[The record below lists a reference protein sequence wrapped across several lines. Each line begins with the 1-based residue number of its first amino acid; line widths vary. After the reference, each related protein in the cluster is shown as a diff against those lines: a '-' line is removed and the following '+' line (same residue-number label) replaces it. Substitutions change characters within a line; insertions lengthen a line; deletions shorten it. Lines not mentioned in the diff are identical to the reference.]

1 MNSDSTL
8 GSIPARAAAL
18 FLDCLILLLPQMLF
32 GYIFGTLF
40 VNRFG
45 YTDPTLIALGF
56 NLSACL
62 VALLIGWMY
71 FAGFESSP
79 LQATIG
85 KKAFGLAVVTISGN
99 RLSFPRATGRYL
111 ARLLSGGLFC
121 LGYVVAIFSA
131 KKQTLHDMLAST
143 LVVSRT
149 QNSSSSITPV
159 VTIASPD
166 NESLYEIAQNEVDS
180 NTMRKGIYALAFEQY
195 PENEALRISCYIS
208 LRVNQLKSESSK
220 DNNDDGI
227 KRLVANIQGIKPRT
241 MRILAVSLLA
251 VVVLLGYGIFYW
263 YNNIYWTRA
272 SAKNY
277 GVLYIEFKNSDGAL
291 YGYRGAS
298 RVKFRNGKRIYI
310 WNSSSTYN
318 NPPPDTIIDS
328 NPNGIMISSGDPFA
342 GQDDI
347 WYGIPRGIQ
356 WPYLK
361 PFNVKSY
368 ADARNIYSKQM
379 QEQADTT
386 RRLKHEQAEAEKQR
400 NLEFNKVLWSK

>member
-1 MNSDSTL
+1 MNSDSSL
-8 GSIPARAAAL
+8 GSIPARAAAI
-18 FLDCLILLLPQMLF
+18 FLDCLILLVPQILF

-85 KKAFGLAVVTISGN
+85 KKAFGLAVVTTSGN

-111 ARLLSGGLFC
+111 ARLLSGSLFGM
-121 LGYVVAIFSA
+121 GYVVAVFSV
-131 KKQTLHDMLAST
+131 KKQTLHDMLANT
-143 LVVSRT
+143 LVVSIT
-149 QNSSSSITPV
+149 QNSLSSINPV
-159 VTIASPD
+159 VTLASPD

-208 LRVNQLKSESSK
+208 MRVKQLISENSK
-220 DNNDDGI
+220 DIDNYSM
-227 KRLVANIQGIKPRT
+227 KRLIANIRSTPPRT
-241 MRILAVSLLA
+241 MRILTVSLLA
-251 VVVLLGYGIFYW
+251 VIALMGYGIYYW
-263 YNNIYWTRA
+263 YNYVYWTRA
-272 SAKNY
+272 SAKDY
-277 GVLYIEFKNSDGAL
+277 GLLYIEFKNDDGAL
-291 YGYRGAS
+291 YGYRGAK

-310 WNSSSTYN
+310 WNSSSTYD

-328 NPNGIMISSGDPFA
+328 NPHGIMISPGDPYA
-342 GQDDI
+342 GQDEI
-347 WYGIPRGIQ
+347 YYGIPRGLQ
-356 WPYLK
+356 WPYVK
-361 PFNVKSY
+361 PFNVYSY
-368 ADARNIYSKQM
+368 ADARNKHAKQM
-379 QEQADTT
+379 QEQADTS
-386 RRLKHEQAEAEKQR
+386 RRLQHEQAEAEKQR

>member
-1 MNSDSTL
+1 MNSDSSL

-18 FLDCLILLLPQMLF
+18 FLDCLILLVPQILF

-85 KKAFGLAVVTISGN
+85 KKAFGLAVVTTSGI
-99 RLSFPRATGRYL
+99 RMSFPRATGRYL
-111 ARLLSGGLFC
+111 ARLLSGGLFGM
-121 LGYVVAIFSA
+121 GYVVAVFSA
-131 KKQTLHDMLAST
+131 NKQALHDMLANT
-143 LVVSRT
+143 LVVSKT
-149 QNSSSSITPV
+149 QNSSSSINPV

-180 NTMRKGIYALAFEQY
+180 NTMRKGIYALAYEQY

-208 LRVNQLKSESSK
+208 MRVKQLKSESSI
-220 DNNDDGI
+220 DNKNDSI
-227 KRLVANIQGIKPRT
+227 KRLIATIRSIQPRT
-241 MRILAVSLLA
+241 LRILSVSLLA
-251 VVVLLGYGIFYW
+251 VVALMGYGIYYW
-263 YNNIYWTRA
+263 YNNIYWTKA

-277 GVLYIEFKNSDGAL
+277 GVLYIEFKNTDGAL

-298 RVKFRNGKRIYI
+298 RVKYRNGRRIYI

-328 NPNGIMISSGDPFA
+328 NPYGIMISSGDPYA

-347 WYGIPRGIQ
+347 YGIPRGIQ

-361 PFNVKSY
+361 PFNVTSY
-368 ADARNIYSKQM
+368 ADARNKYAKQM
-379 QEQADTT
+379 QEQADIA
-386 RRLKHEQAEAEKQR
+386 RRLQHEQAEAEKQR